1 MHHVHRRGTRAS
13 RDFAT
18 CIGDEHHVMTL
29 LDPLFRWEPVA
40 KLFRDDDFLQRM
52 LDFEAALAR
61 AEASAGIIPLAAANA
76 IAAKCRVE
84 SFDKQKLSK
93 AAILVGNIVIPLVT
107 QLKILV
113 ASDTK
118 DAAGFVHW
126 GATSQDAIDTAL
138 VLQLREALLLISGE
152 LENLCAALAKMADQ
166 HRLTPIVA
174 RTWMQHAVPT
184 TLGIKFAGWLDA
196 LGRHRE
202 RFREMQN
209 RCLVLQFG
217 GAVGTLA
224 ALGSQG
230 GVITEHLSAQ
240 LKLPLPQMPWH
251 SHRDRFSEI
260 ATTLG
265 LLTGTF
271 GKIAR
276 DISLHMQTEIDELR
290 EPAEKGRGGSSTMPH
305 KRNAVACATI
315 LAAAARVPG
324 LVSTILTAMIQED
337 ERGLGGWHAEWE
349 TLPEIVCLAA
359 GAMHQLANIVPRLEI
374 DVKRMREN
382 LELTKGLIF
391 AEALTA
397 ALGERIS
404 RSQARELID
413 AASKRAIKEKRHMRG
428 VINDDQKIA
437 KHLSADELDKL
448 FDARN
453 YNGSS
458 SDFIDRVIDNYKS
471 HKNS

>member
-1 MHHVHRRGTRAS
+1 MS
-13 RDFAT
+13 
-18 CIGDEHHVMTL
+18 L

-40 KLFRDDDFLQRM
+40 KLFRDDNYLQTM
-52 LDFEAALAR
+52 LDFEAALAH
-61 AEASAGIIPLAAANA
+61 AEANSGVIPSSAANA
-76 IAAKCRVE
+76 IAANCRVE
-84 SFDKQKLSK
+84 LFDKQKLAE
-93 AAILVGNIVIPLVT
+93 AAALAGNLAIPLVQ
-107 QLKILV
+107 QLKTLV
-113 ASDTK
+113 AADNK

-126 GATSQDAIDTAL
+126 GATSQDAIDIAL
-138 VLQLREALLLISGE
+138 ILQLREALPLISTD
-152 LENLCAALAKMADQ
+152 LENLCARLAKMADQ
-166 HRLTPIVA
+166 HRLTPIVG

-202 RFREMQN
+202 RFRETQN

-217 GAVGTLA
+217 GAAGTLA

-230 GVITEHLSAQ
+230 GVVAKHLSDQ
-240 LKLPLPQMPWH
+240 LKLPLPQMAWH
-251 SHRDRFSEI
+251 THRDRLSEM

-265 LLTGTF
+265 LLTGTL

-290 EPAEKGRGGSSTMPH
+290 EPAEEGRGGSSTMPH
-305 KRNAVACATI
+305 KRNPVACAMV
-315 LAAAARVPG
+315 LAAAIRVPG
-324 LVSTILTAMIQED
+324 LVATMLSAMLQED

-349 TLPEIVCLAA
+349 TLPQIVSLTA
-359 GAMHQLANIVPRLEI
+359 GAMHHLANVVPRLEI
-374 DVKRMREN
+374 DVERMREN

-391 AEALTA
+391 AEAITA
-397 ALGERIS
+397 ALGEKIS

-413 AASKRAIKEKRHMRG
+413 AASAQTIKEKLHLRD

-437 KHLSADELDKL
+437 KHLSADQLDHL

-453 YNGSS
+453 YTGTSS
-458 SDFIDRVIDNYKS
+458 EFIDRVLENYKS

>member
-1 MHHVHRRGTRAS
+1 
-13 RDFAT
+13 
-18 CIGDEHHVMTL
+18 MTL

-40 KLFRDDDFLQRM
+40 KLFRDDRYLQTM

-61 AEASAGIIPLAAANA
+61 AEASSGVIPSSAANA
-76 IAAKCRVE
+76 IAAKCRVDL
-84 SFDKQKLSK
+84 FDNQKLAE
-93 AAILVGNIVIPLVT
+93 AASLAGNLAIPLVK
-107 QLKILV
+107 QLKALV
-113 ASDTK
+113 AAENK

-126 GATSQDAIDTAL
+126 GATSQDAIDTAI
-138 VLQLREALLLISGE
+138 VLQLREALGLISGD
-152 LENLCAALAKMADQ
+152 LENLCGRLAKMADQ

-174 RTWMQHAVPT
+174 RTWLQHAVPT
-184 TLGIKFAGWLDA
+184 TLGMKFAGWLDA

-202 RFREMQN
+202 RFRETQN

-217 GAVGTLA
+217 GAAGTLA

-230 GVITEHLSAQ
+230 GVIAKHLSEQ

-251 SHRDRFSEI
+251 THRDRLSEI

-265 LLTGTF
+265 LLTGSL

-290 EPAEKGRGGSSTMPH
+290 EPAEEGRGESSTMPH
-305 KRNAVACATI
+305 KRNPVACAMI
-315 LAAAARVPG
+315 LAAAIRVPG
-324 LVSTILTAMIQED
+324 LVATMLSAMVQED

-349 TLPEIVCLAA
+349 TLPEIVCLTA
-359 GAMHQLANIVPRLEI
+359 GAMHHLANVVPRLEI
-374 DVKRMREN
+374 DVQRMREN
-382 LELTKGLIF
+382 LELTRGLIF
-391 AEALTA
+391 AEAITA
-397 ALGERIS
+397 ALGEKIS
-404 RSQARELID
+404 RSHARELID
-413 AASKRAIKEKRHMRG
+413 AASARAIKEKRHLRD

-437 KHLSADELDKL
+437 QHLSADRLDHL

-453 YNGSS
+453 YTGTSS
-458 SDFIDRVIDNYKS
+458 EFIDRVLENYKS